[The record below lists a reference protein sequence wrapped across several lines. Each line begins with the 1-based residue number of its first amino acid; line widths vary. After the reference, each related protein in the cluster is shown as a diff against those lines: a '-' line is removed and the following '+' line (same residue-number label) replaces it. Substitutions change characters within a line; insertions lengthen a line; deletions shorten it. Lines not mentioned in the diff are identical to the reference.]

1 MAYATLK
8 TTLAGLFALTMAQP
22 APAQIADQPDLAA
35 AIQSLGTELSRDSV
49 GGTFKLYGPQ
59 HAGDTDA
66 GLTVSRDLVYGEHDR
81 HRLDVY
87 APDGAADLPVMVF
100 VHGGGFVRGDKK
112 GAANIGRWF
121 ARQGVVTVTLNY
133 RFAPDAQWPSGARD
147 IAQALDWIADNIA
160 PLGGDP
166 ARIVLAGN
174 SAGAMHV
181 ADYTFR
187 EELQVRDD
195 GVIGAILISP
205 PTVDLTAR
213 PVDPKRDALY
223 YGTDG
228 DRAAQSVINALDGR
242 KIPLLIAFAELEPDV
257 IIDQTRRLIEAV
269 AQRDGRLPMVVSA
282 PGHNHISIVEHI
294 GTADE
299 TLAPGLLSFV
309 RLQALR
315 AQ

>member
-1 MAYATLK
+1 MAFATLK
-8 TTLAGLFALTMAQP
+8 TTLAALIALTLP
-22 APAQIADQPDLAA
+22 HTAPAQIADQPDLAA
-35 AIQSLGTELSRDSV
+35 AIRGLGTELSRDSV
-49 GGTFKLYGPQ
+49 GGTFKLYAPQ
-59 HAGDTDA
+59 HASDSDA
-66 GLTVSRDLVYGEHDR
+66 GLTVTRDRAYGDHDR

-87 APDGAADLPVMVF
+87 APQGADSLPVMVF

-121 ARQGVVTVTLNY
+121 ARHDVVTVTLNY
-133 RFAPDAQWPSGARD
+133 RFAPDAQWPSGAQDVRR
-147 IAQALDWIADNIA
+147 ALDWIAANIA
-160 PLGGDP
+160 ALGGDP

-187 EELQVRDD
+187 EDLQAGDD

-242 KIPLLIAFAELEPDV
+242 RIPLLIAYAELEPEV
-257 IIDQTRRLIEAV
+257 ISDQTRRLIEAV
-269 AQRDGRLPMVVSA
+269 ARRDGRLPLVASA

-294 GTADE
+294 GTADQ
-299 TLAPGLLSFV
+299 TLAPDMLAFV
-309 RLQALR
+309 RLQALGLR
-315 AQ
+315 